1 MSLFTF
7 YAQNIKACIIPAGI
21 VSILVSD
28 STLGCDISIVS
39 DVDKFETPQIYTVCL
54 IFQGH
59 SMCKKDTN
67 PMLCNCQPAKMTIV
81 NTALKRKTFFPNEI
95 I

>member
-7 YAQNIKACIIPAGI
+7 YAQNMKACIIPAGI

-39 DVDKFETPQIYTVCL
+39 DVDKFETPQIYMPHFSRAFYV
-54 IFQGH
+54 QEGH
-59 SMCKKDTN
+59 KSHVVQLPTCKNDNSKYSFETEN
-67 PMLCNCQPAKMTIV
+67 
-81 NTALKRKTFFPNEI
+81 FFSE
-95 I
+95 